1 MVLLFLY
8 IKMKITKSLIQ
19 EFISFYEADL
29 YKTLTLKRFEREFT
43 KFSDFAKKHKVDE
56 VENITTRLIEDY
68 KSHYLCL
75 PVPKTSRYY
84 GKTDR
89 LSQKTIE
96 EKLQTI
102 KNFLVFTRYKY

>member
-1 MVLLFLY
+1 
-8 IKMKITKSLIQ
+8 MKITKNLIQ

-29 YKTLTLKRFEREFT
+29 YKTLTLKRFEREFI
-43 KFSDFAKKHKVDE
+43 KFADFAKKRGVDE
-56 VENITTRLIEDY
+56 VDLISTRLIEEY
-68 KSHYLCL
+68 KYHYLSL